1 MAIQAASVTFESIQV
16 GDELPVLE
24 KTESQETINGYT
36 ELNRRE
42 DAPVQRGANLHTDEG
57 YAQAGIFAG
66 TVNQGVVTC
75 AYLYELLQMAFPM
88 ANVYRS
94 TFNMRALEPFRPG
107 DVVSFTGK
115 VLEKREEGGQR
126 LVDVE
131 VTGTNQLG
139 QTIASAKATVP
150 L

>member
-1 MAIQAASVTFESIQV
+1 MTIQAASVTFDSIQV
-16 GDELPVLE
+16 GDALPILE

-36 ELNRRE
+36 EMNRRE

-75 AYLYELLQMAFPM
+75 AYLYELLQMAFPVP
-88 ANVYRS
+88 NVYRS

-115 VLEKREEGGQR
+115 VLDKREEGGQR

>member
-1 MAIQAASVTFESIQV
+1 
-16 GDELPVLE
+16 
-24 KTESQETINGYT
+24 
-36 ELNRRE
+36 
-42 DAPVQRGANLHTDEG
+42 
-57 YAQAGIFAG
+57 
-66 TVNQGVVTC
+66 VNQGVVTC
-75 AYLYELLQMAFPM
+75 AYLYELLQMAFPVP
-88 ANVYRS
+88 NVYRS

-115 VLEKREEGGQR
+115 VLDKREEGGQH